1 MNGHSTDGHIVVGVD
16 GSPDSVVALDW
27 ATTEAQIRET
37 SLLVVY
43 GLHTSV
49 TVGPLGGTTVVP
61 AADDLRQAAEEVLAD
76 AGRRVDERAPGVR
89 LDTHLA
95 LLPPGDA
102 LLEAARDGAGLLVVG
117 TRGLG
122 TAAAIAMGS
131 VSGQVVPHAPCPTVV
146 VPSPEDVPPD
156 DGSIVVGVDGSEHG
170 DAALRFAL
178 REAARRSARLVAIH
192 AYRAE
197 APTLPFF
204 DPGHTEV
211 AVEAEHQHAQAETR
225 AESSVSQLVARAAAD
240 VGAAGPEPDVTVRV
254 AEGRAGDVL
263 VELSRDAALT
273 VVGTRGRG
281 EIRAALLGSV
291 SHTVVSHARHPVAV
305 VRADAA

>member
-27 ATTEAQIRET
+27 ATAEAQVRET
-37 SLLVVY
+37 SLLVMY
-43 GLHTSV
+43 GLHASL
-49 TVGPLGGTTVVP
+49 TVGPLGDTTVVP
-61 AADDLRQAAEEVLAD
+61 AAEDLRRSAEEILTD
-76 AGRRVDERAPGVR
+76 AGRRVGERAPGVR
-89 LDTHLA
+89 VDTQLA
-95 LLPPGDA
+95 LLPPGQA

-131 VSGQVVPHAPCPTVV
+131 VSGQVVPHAACPTVV
-146 VPSPEDVPPD
+146 VPSPDDVPPD

-170 DAALRFAL
+170 DAALQFAL
-178 REAARRSARLVAIH
+178 REAARRSAPVVAVH

-211 AVEAEHQHAQAETR
+211 AVEAEHQHAQAEAR
-225 AESSVSQLVARAAAD
+225 AESSISQLVARAAAA
-240 VGAAGPEPDVTVRV
+240 VGSAGSGPDVTVRV

-263 VELSRDAALT
+263 VDLSRDAALT

-281 EIRAALLGSV
+281 ELRAALLGSV
-291 SHTVVSHARHPVAV
+291 SHHVLHHARRPVAV
-305 VRADAA
+305 VRSGVL